1 VAVQTRR
8 ETRIAGMNRQGGV
21 YCCVWTVNCAR
32 LIIRDADCW
41 LARATPTRT
50 LGESFD
56 EARSRPTLN
65 TP

>member
-1 VAVQTRR
+1 VAVQTRC
-8 ETRIAGMNRQGGV
+8 ETRIEGMNRQGVV
-21 YCCVWTVNCAR
+21 YCCVWTVNCEVDNSRCR
-32 LIIRDADCW
+32 LLA
-41 LARATPTRT
+41 ARATHTRT